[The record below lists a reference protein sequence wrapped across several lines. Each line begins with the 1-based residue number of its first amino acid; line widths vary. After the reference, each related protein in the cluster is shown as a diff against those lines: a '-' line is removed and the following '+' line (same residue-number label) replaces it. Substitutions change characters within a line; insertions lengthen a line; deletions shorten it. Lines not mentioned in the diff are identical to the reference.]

1 MTDEIDRATER
12 TEELISD
19 ALAEQA
25 RRAGFAGKTA
35 ADSAEYCDDCGDAIP
50 AARRAAVPGCLLCVS
65 CQAAH
70 ERTHR

>member
-25 RRAGFAGKTA
+25 RRAGLAGKNA
-35 ADSAEYCDDCGDAIP
+35 ADSAAYCDDCGDAIP